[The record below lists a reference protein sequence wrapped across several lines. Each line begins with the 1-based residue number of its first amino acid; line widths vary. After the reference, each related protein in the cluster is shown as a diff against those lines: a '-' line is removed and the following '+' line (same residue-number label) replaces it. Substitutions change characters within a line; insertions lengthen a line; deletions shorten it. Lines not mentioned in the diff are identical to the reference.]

1 MYKVF
6 VNDTPIII
14 TSSLKKEKN
23 FTSYNFNNI
32 NFEKILHQTKQKKGI
47 GICLHSSNL
56 ESDWIS
62 FTSNFEVV
70 SAAGGLVVNAKKEY
84 LFIFRNNMWDLPKG
98 HLEKEE
104 TTKTAAIREVEEEC
118 GISDLTLI
126 KPLTTTYHSYYRNG
140 LKLKQ
145 TYWFLMHSDY
155 EGELKPQIEEGIT
168 QVNFKKESE
177 VREILKNSYAN
188 IRLVYDTY
196 KQG

>member
-23 FTSYNFNNI
+23 FTSYNFNSI

-98 HLEKEE
+98 HLEKDE
-104 TTKTAAIREVEEEC
+104 TTETAAIREVEEEC
-118 GISDLTLI
+118 GISNLTLI

-140 LKLKQ
+140 LKLKK

-177 VREILKNSYAN
+177 IREILKNSYAN